1 MQCCDFGGNNTHKFY
16 SKNNAMKKCSGE
28 LKKLIDFTDEINDV
42 VGWKVIQQRSGIFI
56 DGEICLGHI
65 QFYGR
70 GFERGFA
77 GKQNNCKFPNCGR
90 SIKELSK
97 RQLWEISY
105 DASKQLLAN
114 HHMFIPFGIRV
125 CPECGNWISENKDK
139 PSDPPAYEEV
149 ESTSTQPLGLD
160 MLRPSSPS
168 LVDEDSDVDFDPEG
182 QENIGE
188 DKEEEDLEYQDA
200 QEYEDLIKQQRKL
213 MKQMLEFQGIPDS
226 RIPRAKVPLNGLD
239 ASTKSRIK
247 RIMSESVALI
257 TSCLTDLQED
267 RLNIWKYC
275 NDSGCLEM
283 GMRDEAMASTI
294 TETLIHAF
302 NNAPR
307 GSEEVRILSTLV
319 PRYPKY
325 SQIRQFN
332 PPDLDDTEDDD
343 EENEFFFTEVLSEDE
358 QLAIP
363 KDVELCFKRKVSRNL
378 WNQARIHYYS
388 NG

>member
-1 MQCCDFGGNNTHKFY
+1 
-16 SKNNAMKKCSGE
+16 MKKCSGE
-28 LKKLIDFTDEINDV
+28 FKNLMDFSDEIKGI

-56 DGEICLGHI
+56 NGEICPGHI
-65 QFYGR
+65 QFYGS
-70 GFERGFA
+70 GFERAFA

-90 SIKELSK
+90 SIKEIPKANTLV
-97 RQLWEISY
+97 LSY
-105 DASKQLLAN
+105 DISRELLAN
-114 HHMFIPFGIRV
+114 HHMFLPFGIKV
-125 CPECGNWISENKDK
+125 CPTCANWISENKDQ
-139 PSDPPAYEEV
+139 PTDPPTYEEV
-149 ESTSTQPLGLD
+149 ESNIAEPLGLD
-160 MLRPSSPS
+160 MLRPDHAPS
-168 LVDEDSDVDFDPEG
+168 LGDEDSDVDFDFEG
-182 QENIGE
+182 QEHLVE
-188 DKEEEDLEYQDA
+188 VEEEDLEYQDEEELKELKNA
-200 QEYEDLIKQQRKL
+200 MRNI
-213 MKQMLEFQGIPDS
+213 MKRLLKDQGIQDT
-226 RIPRAKVPLNGLD
+226 RIPRAKVPLSGLD

-247 RIMSESVALI
+247 KVMSLTTALA

-267 RLNIWKYC
+267 MLNIWKYC
-275 NDSGCLEM
+275 NDSGCLEL
-283 GMRDEAMASTI
+283 GMRDEAMVSTI

-332 PPDLDDTEDDD
+332 PPDLDDTEDDE

-363 KDVELCFKRKVSRNL
+363 KDMELCFKRKVSRNL